1 MSQNKQ
7 SVCVLGLGYMGLPTA
22 SLLANNGFEVTGVDV
37 NQEKVDSIN
46 RKEILFDEPG
56 LKELVLK
63 AIDSGNFKAQTK
75 VSEADIFVIAVPT
88 PFTEDKKAD
97 LTFVE
102 AATKMIASV
111 LKKGDLVILESTV
124 SPGTCTKLMIP
135 ILEENGLK
143 AAEDFLLSHCPE
155 RAIPGNTMYE
165 LVYNDRII
173 GGIDDASCQTTK
185 EIYESFVRGQIYL
198 TDTTTAETV
207 KLMENTF
214 RDVNIALANEFAQ
227 IAEEIGIDI
236 WETIELA
243 NKHPRVNI
251 LKPGP
256 GVGGHC
262 IAIDPWFL
270 TEASTKAVLIKAAR
284 NINDAMP
291 SHVIEL
297 AKDVLKDI
305 NQPKVTIL
313 GMAYKA
319 NVDDARETPATEIIN
334 EAKKLG
340 WQVAMTDPYVKTSEF
355 PDLQDID
362 TAITDSDCVILVTN
376 HDQFLEI
383 DPSTVKGKMK
393 TLNLI
398 DTRNFLDQAKWK
410 NAGFTVKILG
420 NGKV

>member
-1 MSQNKQ
+1 MKK
-7 SVCVLGLGYMGLPTA
+7 VCVLGLGYMGLPTA

-63 AIDSGNFKAQTK
+63 AIDSGNFKAQTGIC
-75 VSEADIFVIAVPT
+75 EADIFVIAVPT

-102 AATKMIASV
+102 SATKMIATV

-124 SPGTCTKLMIP
+124 SPGTCTKLMVP

-143 AAEDFLLSHCPE
+143 AGEDFLLSHCPE

-165 LVYNDRII
+165 LVNNDRII
-173 GGIDDASCQTTK
+173 GGINAASCQTTK
-185 EIYESFVRGQIYL
+185 EIYESFVKGQIYL

-236 WETIELA
+236 WETIKLA

-284 NINDAMP
+284 NINDHMP

-297 AKDVLKDI
+297 AKDVLKGIDK
-305 NQPKVTIL
+305 PKVTIL
-313 GMAYKA
+313 GVAYKA

-334 EAKKLG
+334 EAKNLG
-340 WQVAMTDPYVKTSEF
+340 WQVAITDPYVKTTEF

-383 DPSTVKGKMK
+383 DPSAITDKMK
-393 TLNLI
+393 SLNLI
-398 DTRNFLDQAKWK
+398 DTRNFLDQAKWQ

-420 NGKV
+420 NGKI

>member
-1 MSQNKQ
+1 MKQ
-7 SVCVLGLGYMGLPTA
+7 TVCVLGLGYMGLPTA
-22 SLLANNGFEVTGVDV
+22 SLLANNNFEVTGVDV
-37 NQEKVDSIN
+37 NEKKVNSIN
-46 RKEILFDEPG
+46 NREITFDEPG

-63 AIDSGNFKAQTK
+63 AIDSGSFKAQTNIAP
-75 VSEADIFVIAVPT
+75 ADIFIIAVPT

-97 LTFVE
+97 LSFVKM
-102 AATKMIASV
+102 ATEMIAGV
-111 LKKGDLVILESTV
+111 IKKGNLVILESTV
-124 SPGTCTKLMIP
+124 SPNTCTKIMVP
-135 ILEENGLK
+135 ILEKTGLK
-143 AAEDFLLSHCPE
+143 AGADFLLSHCPE

-165 LVYNDRII
+165 LVHNDRII
-173 GGIDDASCQTTK
+173 GGIDTKSAQQTEK
-185 EIYESFVRGQIYL
+185 IYKTFVLGKIYL

-227 IAEEIGIDI
+227 IAEEIGIDS
-236 WETIELA
+236 WEAIELA

-270 TEASTKAVLIKAAR
+270 TEASTKSNLIKTAR

-297 AKDVLKDI
+297 AKEMLKDKEK
-305 NQPKVTIL
+305 PKITIL
-313 GMAYKA
+313 GVAYKA
-319 NVDDARETPATEIIN
+319 NVDDARETPASEIIK
-334 EAKKLG
+334 EAENLG
-340 WQVAMTDPYVKTSEF
+340 WEVAVTDPFVKNSEF
-355 PDLQDID
+355 TDLVSLEESLEN
-362 TAITDSDCVILVTN
+362 SDCVILVTN
-376 HDQFLEI
+376 HDKFLEI
-383 DPSTVKGKMK
+383 NPTDIKNKMK

-398 DTRNFLDQAKWK
+398 DTRNFLDHGEWK
-410 NAGFTVKILG
+410 SAGFKIKVLG

>member
-1 MSQNKQ
+1 MKK
-7 SVCVLGLGYMGLPTA
+7 VCVLGLGYMGLPTA

-37 NQEKVDSIN
+37 NQKKVDSIN

-63 AIDSGNFKAQTK
+63 AIDSGNFKAQTG
-75 VSEADIFVIAVPT
+75 VSQADIFVIAVPT

-102 AATKMIASV
+102 SATKMIATV

-143 AAEDFLLSHCPE
+143 AGEDFLLSHCPE

-165 LVYNDRII
+165 LVNNDRII
-173 GGIDDASCQTTK
+173 GGISDASCQTTK
-185 EIYESFVRGQIYL
+185 EIYESFVKGKIYL

-297 AKDVLKDI
+297 AKDALKGIDK
-305 NQPKVTIL
+305 PKVTIL
-313 GMAYKA
+313 GVAYKA

-334 EAKKLG
+334 EAKNLG
-340 WQVAMTDPYVKTSEF
+340 WQVAVTDPYVKTSEF

-362 TAITDSDCVILVTN
+362 TAITDSDCIILVTN

-383 DPSTVKGKMK
+383 DPSTVKSKMK

-398 DTRNFLDQAKWK
+398 DTRNFLDQTKWQ
-410 NAGFTVKILG
+410 NAGFSVKILG
-420 NGKV
+420 NGKI